1 MAASAFLPA
10 LPGDLVGSIALEGF
24 VLQPR
29 TKPVLAPDGRVHV
42 RLVWRRRETGSCVVV
57 QWTLRGAIGD
67 DLLDALDAAI
77 QSSVVG
83 RQSSDVV
90 CLG

>member
-1 MAASAFLPA
+1 
-10 LPGDLVGSIALEGF
+10 

-67 DLLDALDAAI
+67 DLLDALDAALH

-83 RQSSDVV
+83 RQSSEVL
-90 CLG
+90 CHG